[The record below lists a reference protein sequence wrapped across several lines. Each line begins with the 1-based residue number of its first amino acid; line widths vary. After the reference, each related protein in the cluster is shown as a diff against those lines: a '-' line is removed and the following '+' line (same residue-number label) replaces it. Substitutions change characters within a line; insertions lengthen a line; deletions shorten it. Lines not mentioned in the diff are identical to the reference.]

1 MKKMNYY
8 LAMLLMIT
16 LPVLLTSCEKKLSD
30 DAPFEKLIVGK
41 WDCTRMDWDSEI
53 DGEKEVGSLY
63 NEDWIWKFSEAGE
76 LNFPWYDIPEN
87 VTYEDPHYQY
97 EIEGDKLY
105 SEYAMEAHMAQYF
118 TIESLTT
125 EKMVLKLEYNY
136 EHLNERGVYTF
147 NFKRIK

>member
-1 MKKMNYY
+1 MKKINYY
-8 LAMLLMIT
+8 FAMLLMIT
-16 LPVLLTSCEKKLSD
+16 LPVLFTSCEKNLSD
-30 DAPFEKLIVGK
+30 DAPFEKLIVGE
-41 WDCTRMDWDSEI
+41 WNCTRLDWDSEI